1 MPNLGRLTVC
11 NKKSIFCL
19 LIKENFQLPVEGG
32 GGPALGPELV
42 HGEQILDVV
51 IEELLEQLLGGV
63 TVLLGPLLSRLSVNV
78 TSLK

>member
-1 MPNLGRLTVC
+1 MC
-11 NKKSIFCL
+11 NESICIFFVE
-19 LIKENFQLPVEGG
+19 ENFQLPVEGG

-63 TVLLGPLLSRLSVNV
+63 TVLLCPLLSRLPVNV

>member
-1 MPNLGRLTVC
+1 LQH
-11 NKKSIFCL
+11 FF
-19 LIKENFQLPVEGG
+19 KENFQLPVEGG

-63 TVLLGPLLSRLSVNV
+63 AVLLGPLLSRLPVNV